1 MSNQNKDNKK
11 IIHFRLSLLDAKT
24 HKQLF
29 SIRFNR
35 TGFFVSIVTGLV
47 MLCAAIFSL
56 IAFTPLKTFI
66 PGYPDAR
73 TKRAA
78 IQNAIRV
85 DSLESVIYRWEL
97 YSENLRRAVEGEE
110 PVNIDSLINIH
121 NREKVLSKDP
131 EYVKRQDSLLR
142 EEVRTEEMFDISGK
156 DQRKL
161 PIEGMMFFTPL
172 KGVISQGYDA
182 ALHPFVDI
190 TAPEGSVVSAIADG
204 TVIYEGWSDADGYTL
219 HIQHDGDIVSIYKH
233 NEKLLKRT
241 GDKVKAGSPIALIG
255 NTGSLTTGEHLHF
268 ELWYK
273 GETLDPTRHINF

>member
-11 IIHFRLSLLDAKT
+11 ITHFRLSLLDAKT

-121 NREKVLSKDP
+121 NREKELSKDP

-204 TVIYEGWSDADGYTL
+204 TVIYEGWSDADGFTL

-273 GETLDPTRHINF
+273 GETLDPTRYINF

>member
-121 NREKVLSKDP
+121 NREKELSKDP

>member
-161 PIEGMMFFTPL
+161 PIEGMMFFNPL

>member
-121 NREKVLSKDP
+121 NREKELSKDP

-172 KGVISQGYDA
+172 KGVISQRYDA

-273 GETLDPTRHINF
+273 GETLDPTRYINF

>member
-121 NREKVLSKDP
+121 NREKELSKDP

-273 GETLDPTRHINF
+273 GETLDPTRYINF

>member
-47 MLCAAIFSL
+47 MLCVAIFSL

-121 NREKVLSKDP
+121 NREKELSKDP

-142 EEVRTEEMFDISGK
+142 EEVRIEEMFDISGK

-273 GETLDPTRHINF
+273 GETLDPTRYINF

>member
-121 NREKVLSKDP
+121 NREKELSKNP

-273 GETLDPTRHINF
+273 GETLDPTRYINF

>member
-121 NREKVLSKDP
+121 NREKELSKDP

-204 TVIYEGWSDADGYTL
+204 TVIYEGWSDANGYTL

-273 GETLDPTRHINF
+273 GETLDPTRYINF

>member
-121 NREKVLSKDP
+121 NREKELSKDP

-142 EEVRTEEMFDISGK
+142 EEVMTEEMFDISGK

-273 GETLDPTRHINF
+273 GETLDPTRYINF